1 MNGFLITYMVV
12 VKPYIVMAPCPLF
25 FRDITVGVP
34 QGSILAPLLFLLF
47 MNDISQCLKY
57 SRCNV
62 YADDVVIYTSSPNI
76 NEATLSLQTD
86 LDRLSMWYSK
96 NKLKINIDKTKVN
109 SSKPIQKLQ
118 FRHLY

>member
-1 MNGFLITYMVV
+1 MKLTYYGREHEWFSNYLHDRSQAV
-12 VKPYIVMAPCPLF
+12 CCHGSLST
-25 FRDITVGVP
+25 FRDVTVGVP

-86 LDRLSMWYSK
+86 LDRLSMW
-96 NKLKINIDKTKVN
+96 
-109 SSKPIQKLQ
+109 
-118 FRHLY
+118 